1 MSPGRTTR
9 RSFVLASLILA
20 MFMAAIEGT
29 IVATAVPSIAASLGG
44 FELFSWVFSIFL
56 LTQAVTTPVFGKLA
70 DLYGRKP
77 VFIVGVLIF
86 LVGSVLCGF
95 AASMPMLIAFR
106 FVQGLGAGAVNPIV
120 TTLAGDLYDMRER
133 ARVQGYLSAVWGVSA
148 VVGPLAGG
156 LIVQYAH
163 WAWIFWLNVPF
174 GMLSILGVWLFLHE
188 SPEEKLRRVDVIGAL
203 LFTVGVGALMLLLTQ
218 ASSWG
223 TGPLVA
229 LGAVALA
236 ALAAFFAWERRTPEP
251 LIDLA
256 MWRDRLMSMANL
268 ATLTSGVMMIGL
280 ITYLPTYVQGVMGGS
295 PLVAGFTLTA
305 MSIGWPISSVVSGR
319 LMVSLGVRPTALIGG
334 VLGLLSGLLFLFL
347 SPERGA
353 LYAALASLFMGFG
366 MGFLS
371 TTFIVAI
378 QNSVPWERR
387 GVATA
392 TNMFMRILGNAFGA
406 ALLGGVL
413 NLSLTRHL
421 AQRGGADSALGDLT
435 LDRMQVLLDP
445 GAGADPALLDALRN
459 SLASGL
465 HAVYIG
471 LFAFTALTLVVTL
484 LLPKRRSVP

>member
-1 MSPGRTTR
+1 
-9 RSFVLASLILA
+9 

-44 FELFSWVFSIFL
+44 FELFSWVFTIFL
-56 LTQAVTTPVFGKLA
+56 LTQAVATPVFGKLA

-77 VFIVGVLIF
+77 VFFVGVMIF

-95 AASMPMLIAFR
+95 ATSMPMLIAFR

-120 TTLAGDLYDMRER
+120 TTLAGDLYDLRER
-133 ARVQGYLSAVWGVSA
+133 AKVQGYLSAVWGVSS

-156 LIVQYAH
+156 VIVQYAH
-163 WAWIFWLNVPF
+163 WGWIFWLNVPF
-174 GMLSILGVWLFLHE
+174 GLLSVAGVWWFLHE
-188 SPEEKLRRVDVIGAL
+188 TPNTRSRHVDGVGAL
-203 LFTVGVGALMLLLTQ
+203 LFTVGIGALMLLLTQ
-218 ASSWG
+218 SSTWPVEALAG
-223 TGPLVA
+223 
-229 LGAVALA
+229 LGAVAA
-236 ALAAFFAWERRTPEP
+236 VALTAFFRFERRVPEP
-251 LIDLA
+251 MIDLS
-256 MWRDRLMSMANL
+256 MWRDRLIAMANL
-268 ATLTSGVMMIGL
+268 ATLTSGIMMIGL

-305 MSIGWPISSVVSGR
+305 MSIGWPIASVVSGR
-319 LMVSLGVRPTALIGG
+319 LLIALGSRVTALVGG
-334 VLGLLSGLLFLFL
+334 CLGLLSGVLFLFL
-347 SPERGA
+347 APESGPV
-353 LYAALASLFMGFG
+353 YAAIASLFMGFG

-413 NLSLTRHL
+413 NLSLTRSF
-421 AQRGGADSALGDLT
+421 AARAASGEAFGDLS

-445 GAGADPALLDALRN
+445 ATTTDPALLDALRN
-459 SLASGL
+459 SLAGGL

-471 LFAFTALTLVVTL
+471 LFVFTLVTLVVTL
-484 LLPKRRSVP
+484 LLPRRGPAG